1 MLWFLHY
8 IEMKIKNSEMELALE
23 IITSK
28 NNPAVVAAAKL
39 SDKKYRE
46 RTKTFAF
53 EGIKLFGEAFSA
65 GVHFSRVFV
74 TEDAYAKYGE
84 ALSGLPSG
92 VLSVVSDAVY
102 GKLSFEH
109 APQGIFCVAEYFSV
123 ESAKEASFV
132 ILLDGVADP
141 GNFGAVL
148 RSAEAFGVD
157 AVYMGANSA
166 DMYNPKTVRA
176 CMGSLFRTDIRRT
189 EDIVRKIKDLQKE
202 GFRIFATALDKR
214 SLDIRSVDFSGKIG
228 FVIGN
233 EGHGVSADILE
244 ACDGTVI
251 IPMCDGP
258 ESLNAAV
265 ASGIVMWEAA
275 RNRI

>member
-1 MLWFLHY
+1 M
-8 IEMKIKNSEMELALE
+8 E

-46 RTKTFAF
+46 KTQTFAF
-53 EGIKLFGEAFSA
+53 EGIKLFREAFSA
-65 GVHFSRVFV
+65 GICFVRVFA
-74 TEDAYAKYGE
+74 TEEAYEKYGE
-84 ALSGLPSG
+84 ELSVLPDG
-92 VLSVVSDAVY
+92 ILSVVSDAVY
-102 GKLSFEH
+102 EKLSFEH
-109 APQGIFCVAEYFSV
+109 APQGVFSVAQYFSV
-123 ESAKEASFV
+123 QTSDDASFV

-157 AVYMGANSA
+157 TVYMGKNGA
-166 DMYNPKTVRA
+166 DFYNPKTVRA
-176 CMGSLFRTDIRRT
+176 CMGSLFRTDIKRS
-189 EDIVRKIKDLQKE
+189 ENIADEIKRLQRN

-214 SLDIRSVDFSGKIG
+214 SLDIRKVDFSGRIG

-233 EGHGVSADILE
+233 EGHGVSAEVLE
-244 ACDGTVI
+244 ACDSTVI
-251 IPMCDGP
+251 IPMCEGP

-265 ASGIVMWEAA
+265 ASSIVMWEAA